1 MICILTK
8 NIFSICDVLDCYLQ
22 TLSLTSDVATI
33 EDDDDKMKYD
43 PLGQDQSPHLLE
55 TVQLT

>member
-1 MICILTK
+1 MFVFKPK

-22 TLSLTSDVATI
+22 TLSLTSDVASV